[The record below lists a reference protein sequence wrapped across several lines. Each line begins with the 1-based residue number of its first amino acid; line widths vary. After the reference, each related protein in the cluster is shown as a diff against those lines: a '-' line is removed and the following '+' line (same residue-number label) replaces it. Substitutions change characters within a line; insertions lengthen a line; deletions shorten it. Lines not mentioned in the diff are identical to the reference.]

1 MNSISTYMMRDHKAC
16 DEHFAQAE
24 DAVAAGDWAR
34 VTSSFAAFVDALG
47 RHFELEEQ
55 ILFPA
60 FEDRTGMRAGPT
72 QMMRTEHDDMRTMLA
87 DLQRAALVGEVE
99 QYSGLAET
107 LLLML
112 QQHNL
117 KEEQILYPMMDQALA
132 AEQQVLL
139 ARLEAWEAA

>member
-60 FEDRTGMRAGPT
+60 FEDRTGMMTCVPCLRICSA
-72 QMMRTEHDDMRTMLA
+72 
-87 DLQRAALVGEVE
+87 QRW
-99 QYSGLAET
+99 
-107 LLLML
+107 
-112 QQHNL
+112 
-117 KEEQILYPMMDQALA
+117 
-132 AEQQVLL
+132 
-139 ARLEAWEAA
+139 WERSSNIPASPKRCC

>member
-1 MNSISTYMMRDHKAC
+1 MT
-16 DEHFAQAE
+16 
-24 DAVAAGDWAR
+24 AGDWAQ
-34 VTSSFAAFVDALG
+34 VASSLAVFVGALE
-47 RHFELEEQ
+47 RHFGLEEQ

-60 FEDRTGMRAGPT
+60 FEERTGMSAGPT
-72 QMMRTEHDDMRTMLA
+72 QMMRSEHEGMRTMLA
-87 DLQRAALVGEVE
+87 DMQRAALVGDID

-132 AEQQVLL
+132 AEEQALL

>member
-1 MNSISTYMMRDHKAC
+1 
-16 DEHFAQAE
+16 
-24 DAVAAGDWAR
+24 
-34 VTSSFAAFVDALG
+34 
-47 RHFELEEQ
+47 
-55 ILFPA
+55 
-60 FEDRTGMRAGPT
+60 
-72 QMMRTEHDDMRTMLA
+72 
-87 DLQRAALVGEVE
+87 VGEVE

>member
-1 MNSISTYMMRDHKAC
+1 MNGISTYMMRDHRSC
-16 DEHFAQAE
+16 DEHFAQAD

-34 VTSSFAAFVDALG
+34 VTRSLAALVNALE

-60 FEDRTGMRAGPT
+60 FEERTGMSAGPT
-72 QMMRTEHDDMRTMLA
+72 QMMRSEHEGMRTMYA
-87 DLQRAALVGEVE
+87 DMQRAALAGDVD

-132 AEQQVLL
+132 AEEQALL